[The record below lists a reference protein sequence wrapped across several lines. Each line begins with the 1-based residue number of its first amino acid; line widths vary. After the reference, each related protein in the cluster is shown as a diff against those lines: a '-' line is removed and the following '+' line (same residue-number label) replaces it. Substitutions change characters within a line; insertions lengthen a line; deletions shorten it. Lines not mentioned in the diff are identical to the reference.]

1 MSLPTQLNNQIQR
14 GGISKHWKAVLILLW
29 SVCQH
34 FKPQSLCRSIPQWSL
49 IWKSMKEQ
57 TAEKSIHGI
66 LGATKNFPPIIHQS
80 IIGYNWAKSTEIA
93 ILSKSK
99 LMIFAAAG
107 DMYVSVNINCWTLVK
122 FLRGSRA
129 VRPSFKS
136 FWSPVAGD
144 LV

>member
-1 MSLPTQLNNQIQR
+1 
-14 GGISKHWKAVLILLW
+14 
-29 SVCQH
+29 
-34 FKPQSLCRSIPQWSL
+34 
-49 IWKSMKEQ
+49 MKEQ

-66 LGATKNFPPIIHQS
+66 LGASKNFPPIIHQS

-93 ILSKSK
+93 IFNVKA
-99 LMIFAAAG
+99 MIFAAAG

-136 FWSPVAGD
+136 FWSPVTAD

>member
-14 GGISKHWKAVLILLW
+14 AGISKHWKAVLILLW

-80 IIGYNWAKSTEIA
+80 IIGYNWAKSTKIA
-93 ILSKSK
+93 IFKIK
-99 LMIFAAAG
+99 VMIFTAAG
-107 DMYVSVNINCWTLVK
+107 DIYVSVNINCRFLVK
-122 FLRGSRA
+122 FLRASRA

-136 FWSPVAGD
+136 FCSPVTGD